1 MSFGWVEKSIAGLGI
16 FHSFLYEV
24 DVLTQGVGV
33 TQCVHK
39 STQQSAQF
47 CQHKIDFWHLIIWKD
62 LRLFYNF
69 VFFNFY
75 SNLPL
80 YNLKIHYNFNTCNK
94 CVVSALYWTINSELT
109 ECNGIVQEY
118 SSCEDIIE

>member
-1 MSFGWVEKSIAGLGI
+1 MKTYGVLGQSKSRKVRILYFSF
-16 FHSFLYEV
+16 FFLYEV

-47 CQHKIDFWHLIIWKD
+47 CQHKIDFRHLIIWED
-62 LRLFYNF
+62 LLLFYIF
-69 VFFNFY
+69 VFFNFC

-94 CVVSALYWTINSELT
+94 CVIPALYWTINFELT
-109 ECNGIVQEY
+109 ECN
-118 SSCEDIIE
+118 